1 MFMSTTT
8 ELKPAKVEASSGS
21 GTVGAF
27 LLDERRGTPRRRPPL
42 SAEVRPLGLAEAHR
56 CSVGDISE
64 GGLFLCVPL
73 SFGLN
78 VGQRCEV
85 LFSTLVAADSSLC
98 PTDEPCYATIVRT
111 EVIHEGSKKLLGA
124 GLRFDQPL
132 FL

>member
-1 MFMSTTT
+1 MPTTT
-8 ELKPAKVEASSGS
+8 ELKSANVEAPRIA
-21 GTVGAF
+21 GTVAAF
-27 LLDERRGTPRRRPPL
+27 LLDERRVTPRRRPPL

-56 CSVGDISE
+56 CSIDDISE

-85 LFSTLVAADSSLC
+85 LFSTLASADSSLC

-111 EVIHEGSKKLLGA
+111 EVINEGSKKLLGA

>member
-1 MFMSTTT
+1 MSTTT
-8 ELKPAKVEASSGS
+8 ELKPANVEAPSVDR
-21 GTVGAF
+21 TVGAF
-27 LLDERRGTPRRRPPL
+27 LVDERRGTPRRRPSL

-56 CSVGDISE
+56 CSIGDISE

-85 LFSTLVAADSSLC
+85 LFSTLAAADSSLC
-98 PTDEPCYATIVRT
+98 PTDDPCYATVIRT